1 LETMLKHTNTKSVS
15 GEMASCLPANECKC
29 PRCLQPED
37 HPDKQSH
44 QQLNLLL
51 SHLSEQQ
58 RRWVAAYEA
67 KRLGWGGQ
75 TLVSLITGMSRVRI
89 IRGQRELD
97 GELQGR
103 PSGRARVSGGGRHP
117 KLTEAQLK
125 LLEKLLSQ
133 GATAQGWQNSHWTAN
148 RVAQVIQKHLGV
160 DLCIP
165 SVRKILNQRLGW
177 TLQKPRLQSRDRDED
192 EIARWKIEEF
202 TRIRTEARDRHAY
215 LAFIDE
221 SGFMLAPTL
230 RRTYA
235 PSGQAPVE
243 KVTDPHARISVIG
256 AITLS
261 PEYQRINLT
270 FELSADNA
278 NFNGQSC
285 AAFLRL
291 LHERVKNPITV
302 IWDSVGI
309 HLSQPVADYLSRN
322 GNIVSEPFPP
332 YAPELNPVDAVWS
345 HIKYGRLPNYTPF
358 DLSELRKTITTE
370 LKRVQRQHHLLRA
383 FIRRTRLN
391 FEE

>member
-1 LETMLKHTNTKSVS
+1 MFNDTHAKSAS
-15 GEMASCLPANECKC
+15 GGTISCPPANKCQC

-37 HPDKQSH
+37 HPDKQLH
-44 QQLNLLL
+44 HQLNLLL

-75 TLVSLITGMSRVRI
+75 TLASLITGMSRNCI
-89 IRGQRELD
+89 ARGQRELD
-97 GELQGR
+97 EELQRR
-103 PSGRARVSGGGRHP
+103 PSGRARTPGGGRHP
-117 KLTEAQLK
+117 KLTENHLK
-125 LLEKLLSQ
+125 LLEQLLSQ
-133 GATAQGWQNSHWTAN
+133 GATAHGWQNNHWTAN
-148 RVAQVIQKHLGV
+148 RVAQVIRKHLGE

-165 SVRKILNQRLGW
+165 SVRKVLKERLVW
-177 TLQKPRLQSRDRDED
+177 TLQKPVLQSRDRDED
-192 EIARWKIEEF
+192 EITRWKIEEF
-202 TRIRTEARDRHAY
+202 TRIRTEARDRHAC

-270 FELSADNA
+270 FKLSADNA

-285 AAFLRL
+285 AAFLQH
-291 LHERVKNPITV
+291 LHEQVKHPITV

-309 HLSQPVADYLSRN
+309 HLSQPVADYLAKHRS
-322 GNIVSEPFPP
+322 IVSEPFPP
-332 YAPELNPVDAVWS
+332 YASELNPVDAVWS
-345 HIKYGRLPNYTPF
+345 HIKYGRLPNYAPL
-358 DLSELRKTITTE
+358 DLSELRKTVTTE
-370 LKRVQRQHHLLRA
+370 LKRLQRQPHLLRA